1 MIKKG
6 NFAENIEKIKLKAQ
20 ELENQVKMNN
30 QLLNNSRNDDIELQQ
45 KVSNCLIDAI
55 NAKLSILDNIGK

>member
-1 MIKKG
+1 MD
-6 NFAENIEKIKLKAQ
+6 
-20 ELENQVKMNN
+20 N